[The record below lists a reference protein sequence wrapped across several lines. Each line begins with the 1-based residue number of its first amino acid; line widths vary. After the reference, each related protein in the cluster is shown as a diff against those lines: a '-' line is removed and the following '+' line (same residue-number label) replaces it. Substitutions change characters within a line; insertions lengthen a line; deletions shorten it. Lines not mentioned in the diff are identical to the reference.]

1 MFITVLTEKN
11 VISINFG
18 VIIISLYLKG
28 FWQKNFKEKKKKESP
43 LPLLPINKYI
53 NFLKDRI

>member
-28 FWQKNFKEKKKKESP
+28 FWQKNFKEKKKEITFATFTHQQVHQFFK
-43 LPLLPINKYI
+43 
-53 NFLKDRI
+53 R

>member
-1 MFITVLTEKN
+1 MFITELTQKN

-28 FWQKNFKEKKKKESP
+28 FWQKKKNLRKKK
-43 LPLLPINKYI
+43 ITFATFTHQQVHQ
-53 NFLKDRI
+53 FLKDRI

>member
-28 FWQKNFKEKKKKESP
+28 FWQKNFKEKKKK
-43 LPLLPINKYI
+43 
-53 NFLKDRI
+53 RITFATFTHQQVHQFFKR